1 MNLTE
6 SQLKAITERD
16 RDACVMSGAGC
27 GKTSVLVGRFVHL
40 LECDAANVSEIAAI
54 TFTEKAALEMKER
67 IRQAC
72 LDRARGVASADEAA
86 VWETYSREIENAKI
100 GTIHGFCARVLR
112 EFPVQTGVDPHF
124 SVIDDGEAQVLIDRL
139 LTETVRVLVEEDDSA
154 AIRLVDEFGLYR
166 TMMMVR
172 ALFSDVD
179 QATAVARSVSAC
191 PEQAVVREMERVAA
205 ELRDAALDRL
215 IQTPVWTEQIEFLSK
230 HAAHT
235 ADDKR
240 EEARRTVLALARE
253 VETAESADTRIEAL
267 RQIGDVALRGG
278 KAANWPSEAVKEAV
292 AEAIRRLRKLCKR
305 YCTVCSPD
313 SEDVVQHAA
322 CIGRA
327 LATTFLH
334 CSEQYEAAKREE
346 SVLDFADL
354 LMNARDLLRDNPSVR
369 DYYRKSLKF
378 ILVDEFQDTDALQ
391 AAIIRYLTADD
402 AGEYTEARLFVVGDA
417 KQSIYRF
424 RGADVSVFRE
434 TEEKVRTTGRIV
446 DLDLTFRARPKIVS
460 FVNDL
465 FGTLIGRERKEELY
479 DVVYGDLAAARGTVS
494 ASPEVE
500 LLLANAP
507 ATDGTLEDLRRQEA
521 DLIARR
527 IRQMVD
533 DGERMVSCREDGK
546 ESVRPV
552 GYGDIAILFRAMTSV
567 SAYERALREYEIPYY
582 LTSGGGFYLRQE
594 IKDILCFLKV
604 LENADDDIALAGV
617 LRSPMFGLSDNVLYW
632 LTRDGRPL
640 CESIAAH
647 HDQLSDE
654 ERSGLS
660 VAAHIIATLREM
672 KDRQPIARLI
682 TEIVDRTGYLWVLRT
697 MFLGR
702 QRASNVRKLIETARQ
717 LERHSIV
724 TLRDFISYVNE
735 FVTQEIREG
744 EAVIEEEKSD
754 VVKVTTIHKA
764 KGLEYPV
771 VFVGDLSHGMGST
784 QRPYALMYRHGVFA
798 LKVPNRTGG
807 FEPTALYRLMVGED
821 SAKDL
826 AESKRLFYVAC
837 TRAQDYLVL
846 SGVPGKGTHDS
857 WMRWLE
863 TKYDLS
869 GGDTKIPYGDEG
881 FTVAVTTKL
890 PPSKP
895 LRGKASLAQKYAK
908 KLLAFEPISAGKPS
922 ADFDAGAIFER
933 TRAVRR
939 SLQRK
944 VRFSVTELE
953 DYGKCPRLY
962 ELKHVDEIP
971 ESGLR
976 HVSMSVLTKREL
988 SPAERGNVAH
998 RVFEQWDGDS
1008 EVGMREL
1015 VTRVLDE
1022 RGILDGAVRAH
1033 VEDDIMGMY
1042 DRFMAHEL
1050 STRIREAADVRS
1062 ELRFYLNLDGAVI
1075 EGVIDKTFNGDDGTR
1090 YLVDFKT
1097 DNVSANQANERAESY
1112 SFQLDIYALAL
1123 SQLTDGSIPRASVYF
1138 LTPSVEVVRPVDR
1151 ESLERVR
1158 AVAEERIGR
1167 IRANDFN
1174 PERDGRCDRCPFEPL
1189 CHR

>member
-6 SQLKAITERD
+6 SQQEAVTERVKD
-16 RDACVMSGAGC
+16 MCVVSGAGC
-27 GKTSVLVGRFVHL
+27 GKTRVLVERYIHL
-40 LECDAANVSEIAAI
+40 LESGAADMGEIAAI

-67 IRQAC
+67 IRKAC
-72 LDRARGVASADEAA
+72 LDRAGGIACADEAA

-100 GTIHGFCARVLR
+100 GTIHGFCARMLR
-112 EFPVQTGVDPHF
+112 EFPVETGVDPHF
-124 SVIDDGEAQVLIDRL
+124 SVIDDGEAQVLVDRL
-139 LTETVRVLVEEDDSA
+139 LTETLRVLVEEGDSA
-154 AIRLVDEFGLYR
+154 VVELVDEFGLYR
-166 TMMMVR
+166 TMTMLR

-179 QATAVARSVSAC
+179 RATAVARSVSAC
-191 PEQAVVREMERVAA
+191 GEEALVQEMERVAG

-215 IQTPVWTEQIEFLSK
+215 TGAPVWTEEIEFLSK
-230 HAAHT
+230 HAARI

-240 EEARRTVLALARE
+240 EEARRTVLALARD
-253 VETAESADTRIEAL
+253 VETAESAHTKIDAL
-267 RQIGDVALRGG
+267 RRIGEISLRGG
-278 KAANWPSEAVKEAV
+278 KTGNWPSEAVMKAV
-292 AEAIRRLRKLCKR
+292 GEAIKRLREVCKR
-305 YCTVCSPD
+305 CYTLCSLD
-313 SEDVVQHAA
+313 SDEVIRQAGRIA
-322 CIGRA
+322 RA

-334 CSEQYEAAKREE
+334 CSEQYEAAKREQ

-354 LMNARDLLRDNPSVR
+354 LINARDLIRDNPSVR
-369 DYYRKSLKF
+369 NYYRKKLKS

-391 AAIIRYLTADD
+391 ASIIRYLTADD
-402 AGEYTEARLFVVGDA
+402 TGEYTEARLFVVGDA

-446 DLDLTFRARPKIVS
+446 DLDLTFRARPKLVS

-465 FGTLIGRERKEELY
+465 FGTLIGRDRKQVLY

-494 ASPEVE
+494 ATPEVE
-500 LLLANAP
+500 FLLANAP
-507 ATDGTLEDLRRQEA
+507 ATDGTLEELRRREA
-521 DLIARR
+521 ELIAGR
-527 IRQMVD
+527 IRQMVEG
-533 DGERMVSCREDGK
+533 GERLVSCREDGK

-552 GYGDIAILFRAMTSV
+552 RYGDIAILFRAMTSIN
-567 SAYERALREYEIPYY
+567 AYERALREHEIPYY
-582 LTSGGGFYLRQE
+582 MTSGGGFYLRQE

-617 LRSPMFGLSDNVLYW
+617 LRSPMFGLSDNVLYL

-640 CESIAAH
+640 FESIAAR
-647 HDQLSDE
+647 HDRLSDE
-654 ERSGLS
+654 ERFGLS
-660 VAAHIIATLREM
+660 VAANTIATLREM

-717 LERHSIV
+717 LERRGLV

-744 EAVIEEEKSD
+744 EAVIEEEKSE

-771 VFVGDLSHGMGST
+771 VFVGDLSHGT
-784 QRPYALMYRHGVFA
+784 ATAQWPYALVHPDGIFA

-807 FEPTALYRLMVGED
+807 FEPTALYRLTVGED

-837 TRAQDYLVL
+837 TRARDYLVL
-846 SGVPGKGTHDS
+846 SGVAGKGSQDS

-869 GGDTKIPYGDEG
+869 GGGTKIPYGDEG
-881 FTVAVTTKL
+881 HTVAVTTKL

-895 LRGKASLAQKYAK
+895 PRGRVSPARKHAK

-922 ADFDAGAIFER
+922 AGFDAAAIFER
-933 TRAVRR
+933 TRAVPR

-944 VRFSVTELE
+944 ARFSVTELE

-976 HVSMSVLTKREL
+976 YVSMSVLTKREL

-998 RVFEQWDGDS
+998 RVFEQWDGDG
-1008 EVGMREL
+1008 EADVRKI

-1033 VEDDIMGMY
+1033 VEDDIMAMY

-1075 EGVIDKTFNGDDGTR
+1075 EGVVDKTFSGDDGAR
-1090 YLVDFKT
+1090 CLVDFKT
-1097 DNVSANQANERAESY
+1097 DNVSADQANERAESY

-1151 ESLERVR
+1151 ESLDRLR

-1167 IRANDFN
+1167 IRANDFHA
-1174 PERDGRCDRCPFEPL
+1174 EREARCDWCPFEPL